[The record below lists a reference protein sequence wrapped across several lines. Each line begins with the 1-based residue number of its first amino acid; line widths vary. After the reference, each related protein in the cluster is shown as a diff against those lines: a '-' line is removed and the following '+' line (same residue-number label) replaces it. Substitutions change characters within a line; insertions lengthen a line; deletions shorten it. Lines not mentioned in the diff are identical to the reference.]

1 MESANAPPLPW
12 EATKHKAFPSVSI
25 EASSSAGEQRAK
37 PPMELP
43 RQLLKDELDKITRWQ
58 IGEAATARAGAL
70 PSCAPPALSGSPAR
84 RGGCARWLAASLS
97 GAAASL
103 SGVRMCAFAGAI
115 PVDAMGVGGGA
126 FADSC
131 QSHVEAAVDAAR
143 HTPSHA
149 LVCLTQSGNCRRDH
163 VGTITPS
170 LHAPGRSGMM

>member
-70 PSCAPPALSGSPAR
+70 PSCAPLPCLGALPGAVAAPAGWLPLS
-84 RGGCARWLAASLS
+84 L

-103 SGVRMCAFAGAI
+103 SGVRIRVCIRRGDPSGRYGRGRWRVRGLL
-115 PVDAMGVGGGA
+115 PV
-126 FADSC
+126 S
-131 QSHVEAAVDAAR
+131 R
-143 HTPSHA
+143 
-149 LVCLTQSGNCRRDH
+149 
-163 VGTITPS
+163 
-170 LHAPGRSGMM
+170 

>member
-70 PSCAPPALSGSPAR
+70 PSCAPPPCLGALPGAVAAPAGWLPLSPALLPLSQA
-84 RGGCARWLAASLS
+84 CACAHSQGRSQWMLWAWAVARSRTLASLTLRLQS
-97 GAAASL
+97 MRQDTPHLARLCVSPK
-103 SGVRMCAFAGAI
+103 AGTVA
-115 PVDAMGVGGGA
+115 
-126 FADSC
+126 
-131 QSHVEAAVDAAR
+131 E
-143 HTPSHA
+143 
-149 LVCLTQSGNCRRDH
+149 
-163 VGTITPS
+163 ITS
-170 LHAPGRSGMM
+170 GRSRRPCMRLVALA